1 MREAGSS
8 ARRRRPGRMQGS
20 QVTCELSKDEVYH
33 LFGELER
40 IQEQLDA
47 LA

>member
-1 MREAGSS
+1 MGAKLTLLGAG
-8 ARRRRPGRMQGS
+8 RVQGS
-20 QVTCELSKDEVYH
+20 QVTCELSKEQMYD
-33 LFGELER
+33 LFGKLER